1 MSYPPRHDPHHN
13 PYQGMTPQEAMQ
25 LSPEE
30 RKDLMRDLFF
40 HGGSEGKKLARQ
52 IQKEDEK
59 QKIRDKNKEYKTLIK
74 AQGIHPLRIPADAY
88 RAIKDVLK
96 EAVKYAPEGGL
107 VQLRVFNYHQP
118 FTHPALRLEVMGVAP
133 NGAVN
138 VLCRYEYGK
147 APIEFSNEIFDEGAV
162 FTYVEDKRNEVVEP
176 WVATH
181 LSSIS
186 LMEEDRYRSRD
197 TKKILREEGLYLMI
211 PTF

>member
-1 MSYPPRHDPHHN
+1 MNNVRFHNLVPRKGAPGFGYSRSFGVGYPPPK
-13 PYQGMTPQEAMQ
+13 G
-25 LSPEE
+25 EE
-30 RKDLMRDLFF
+30 LKLFYK
-40 HGGSEGKKLARQ
+40 EKKRLYKIR
-52 IQKEDEK
+52 EEEEN
-59 QKIRDKNKEYKTLIK
+59 QKIRDKYEKYKTLIK

-118 FTHPALRLEVMGVAP
+118 FTHPALRLEVMGVTP

-162 FTYVEDKRNEVVEP
+162 FTYVEDKHDEVVEP

-181 LSSIS
+181 LKEIS
-186 LMEEDRYRSRD
+186 LKEEDWHGSRSK
-197 TKKILREEGLYLMI
+197 KKILREEGLYLMT

>member
-1 MSYPPRHDPHHN
+1 
-13 PYQGMTPQEAMQ
+13 MTLQQAMN

-30 RKDLMRDLFF
+30 REAAKHDLMR
-40 HGGSEGKKLARQ
+40 HGGKQAWELRRQ
-52 IQKEDEK
+52 IQEEEEK
-59 QKIRDKNKEYKTLIK
+59 QEKRDKHEKYKTLIK
-74 AQGIHPLRIPADAY
+74 QQGIHPLRIPADAY
-88 RAIKDVLK
+88 RAVKDVLK

-118 FTHPALRLEVMGVAP
+118 FTSPALRLEVLGVTP

-147 APIEFSNEIFDEGAV
+147 APIEFSNEIFDEGAI

-176 WVATH
+176 WVATR
-181 LSSIS
+181 LKEIS
-186 LMEEDRYRSRD
+186 LKKEDRYGSRD
-197 TKKILREEGLYLMI
+197 EKKILRKEGFYLML

>member
-1 MSYPPRHDPHHN
+1 MGYPPRHDPYHN
-13 PYQGMTPQEAMQ
+13 PYQGMTLEKAMR

-40 HGGSEGKKLARQ
+40 HGGPEGKKLARQ

-59 QKIRDKNKEYKTLIK
+59 QKIRDKHEEYKTLIK
-74 AQGIHPLRIPADAY
+74 TQGIHPLRIPADAY

-118 FTHPALRLEVMGVAP
+118 FTHPALRLEVLGVTP

-162 FTYVEDKRNEVVEP
+162 FTYVEDKHDEVVEP

-181 LSSIS
+181 LSSIT
-186 LMEEDRYRSRD
+186 LREEDRYGSRD
-197 TKKILREEGLYLMI
+197 TKKILRAEGLYLMI

>member
-13 PYQGMTPQEAMQ
+13 PYQGMTPQEAMS

-40 HGGSEGKKLARQ
+40 HRGSEGKKLARQ

-59 QKIRDKNKEYKTLIK
+59 QKIRDRNEEYKTLIK
-74 AQGIHPLRIPADAY
+74 TQGIHPLRIPADAY

-107 VQLRVFNYHQP
+107 VQLRVSNYHQP
-118 FTHPALRLEVMGVAP
+118 FTHPALRLEVLGVTP

-147 APIEFSNEIFDEGAV
+147 AAIEFSNEIFDEGAV
-162 FTYVEDKRNEVVEP
+162 FTYVEDKYNEVVEP

-181 LSSIS
+181 LSSIT
-186 LMEEDRYRSRD
+186 LMEENRYGSRD
-197 TKKILREEGLYLMI
+197 TKKILRKEGLYLMI

>member
-13 PYQGMTPQEAMQ
+13 PYQGMTLQKAMQ

-30 RKDLMRDLFF
+30 REELKSDLFF
-40 HGGSEGKKLARQ
+40 HGGKREHELLDK
-52 IQKEDEK
+52 IEDEEEK
-59 QKIRDKNKEYKTLIK
+59 QKIRDKHEEYKTLIK
-74 AQGIHPLRIPADAY
+74 TQGIHPLRIPADAY

-107 VQLRVFNYHQP
+107 VQLRVFNYHEP
-118 FTHPALRLEVMGVAP
+118 FTHPALRLEVMGVTP

-162 FTYVEDKRNEVVEP
+162 FTYVEDKYNEVVEP

-181 LSSIS
+181 LSSIT
-186 LMEEDRYRSRD
+186 LKEEERYGSRD
-197 TKKILREEGLYLMI
+197 TKKILRKEGLYLMI

>member
-1 MSYPPRHDPHHN
+1 
-13 PYQGMTPQEAMQ
+13 MTPQEAMS

-59 QKIRDKNKEYKTLIK
+59 QKIRDKNEEYKTLIK
-74 AQGIHPLRIPADAY
+74 TQGIHPLRIPTDAY

-107 VQLRVFNYHQP
+107 VQVRVSNYHEP
-118 FTHPALRLEVMGVAP
+118 FTHPALRLEVMGVTP

-162 FTYVEDKRNEVVEP
+162 FTYVEDKYNEVVEP

-181 LSSIS
+181 LSSIT
-186 LMEEDRYRSRD
+186 LMEEDRYGSRD
-197 TKKILREEGLYLMI
+197 TKKILRKEGLYLMI

>member
-1 MSYPPRHDPHHN
+1 MSYPLRHDPHHN
-13 PYQGMTPQEAMQ
+13 PYQGMTTQEAMS

-30 RKDLMRDLFF
+30 RKDLMRDLFC

-59 QKIRDKNKEYKTLIK
+59 QKIRDKNEEYKTLIK
-74 AQGIHPLRIPADAY
+74 TQGIHPLRIPTDAY

-107 VQLRVFNYHQP
+107 VQVRVSNYHEP
-118 FTHPALRLEVMGVAP
+118 FTHPALRLEVMGVTP

-162 FTYVEDKRNEVVEP
+162 FTYVEDKYNEVVEP

-181 LSSIS
+181 LSSIT
-186 LMEEDRYRSRD
+186 LMEEDRYGSRD
-197 TKKILREEGLYLMI
+197 TKKILRKEGLYLMI

>member
-1 MSYPPRHDPHHN
+1 MTLQKAMS
-13 PYQGMTPQEAMQ
+13 

-30 RKDLMRDLFF
+30 REEIKRDLF
-40 HGGSEGKKLARQ
+40 HYGGEREQELRHQ
-52 IQKEDEK
+52 IQKEEEK
-59 QKIRDKNKEYKTLIK
+59 QKIRNKNEEYKTQIK
-74 AQGIHPLRIPADAY
+74 TQGIHPLRIPADAY
-88 RAIKDVLK
+88 RAVKDVLK

-107 VQLRVFNYHQP
+107 VQLRVSNYHKP
-118 FTHPALRLEVMGVAP
+118 FTHPALRLEVVGVTP

-162 FTYVEDKRNEVVEP
+162 FTYVEDKYNEVVEP

-186 LMEEDRYRSRD
+186 LKEEDRYGSRSE
-197 TKKILREEGLYLMI
+197 KKILRKEGFYLML

>member
-1 MSYPPRHDPHHN
+1 MS
-13 PYQGMTPQEAMQ
+13 

-30 RKDLMRDLFF
+30 RKDLTSDLFF
-40 HGGSEGKKLARQ
+40 HRGPEGKELARQ
-52 IQKEDEK
+52 IQKEEAK
-59 QKIRDKNKEYKTLIK
+59 QKIRDKNEEYKTLIK
-74 AQGIHPLRIPADAY
+74 NQGIHPLRIPADAY
-88 RAIKDVLK
+88 HAIKDVLK

-107 VQLRVFNYHQP
+107 VQLRVSNYHKP
-118 FTHPALRLEVMGVAP
+118 FTHPALRLEVVGVTTK
-133 NGAVN
+133 GSVN

-162 FTYVEDKRNEVVEP
+162 FTYVEDKYNEVVEP

-186 LMEEDRYRSRD
+186 LMEEDRYGSRN

>member
-1 MSYPPRHDPHHN
+1 
-13 PYQGMTPQEAMQ
+13 
-25 LSPEE
+25 
-30 RKDLMRDLFF
+30 MRDLFF

-59 QKIRDKNKEYKTLIK
+59 QKIRDKNEEYKTQIK
-74 AQGIHPLRIPADAY
+74 TQGLHPLRIPADAY

-118 FTHPALRLEVMGVAP
+118 FTSPALRLEVLGVTP

-162 FTYVEDKRNEVVEP
+162 FTYVEDKYDEVVES

-181 LSSIS
+181 LKEIS
-186 LMEEDRYRSRD
+186 LKEEVRYGSRD
-197 TKKILREEGLYLMI
+197 EKKILRKEGFYLML
-211 PTF
+211 PNF

>member
-13 PYQGMTPQEAMQ
+13 PYQGMTLEKAMR

-30 RKDLMRDLFF
+30 REEVKRDLFF
-40 HGGSEGKKLARQ
+40 HGGMEGKELNRQ
-52 IQKEDEK
+52 IRKEEEK
-59 QKIRDKNKEYKTLIK
+59 QKIRDKHEEYKTLIK
-74 AQGIHPLRIPADAY
+74 TQGVHPLRIPADAY

-118 FTHPALRLEVMGVAP
+118 FTHPALRLEVMGLTP

-162 FTYVEDKRNEVVEP
+162 FTYVEDKYDEVVEP

-181 LSSIS
+181 LGSIS
-186 LMEEDRYRSRD
+186 LKEEDRYGSRD
-197 TKKILREEGLYLMI
+197 TKKILRKEGLYLMI

>member
-13 PYQGMTPQEAMQ
+13 PYQGITPQEAMS

-40 HGGSEGKKLARQ
+40 YGGSEGKKLARQ

-59 QKIRDKNKEYKTLIK
+59 QKIRDKNEEYKTLIK
-74 AQGIHPLRIPADAY
+74 TQGIHPLRIPTDAY

-107 VQLRVFNYHQP
+107 VQVRVFNYHEP
-118 FTHPALRLEVMGVAP
+118 FTHPALRLEVMGVTP

-162 FTYVEDKRNEVVEP
+162 FTYVEDKYNEVVEP

-181 LSSIS
+181 LSSIT
-186 LMEEDRYRSRD
+186 LMEEDRYGSRD
-197 TKKILREEGLYLMI
+197 TKKILRKEGLYLMI

>member
-1 MSYPPRHDPHHN
+1 MGYPPRHDPHHN
-13 PYQGMTPQEAMQ
+13 PYQGMTLQKAMR

-30 RKDLMRDLFF
+30 REEAMIDLMRY
-40 HGGSEGKKLARQ
+40 GGKQAWELRRQ
-52 IQKEDEK
+52 IKEEEENREK
-59 QKIRDKNKEYKTLIK
+59 RDKNEKYKTLIK
-74 AQGIHPLRIPADAY
+74 TQGIHPLRIPADAY

-118 FTHPALRLEVMGVAP
+118 FTHPALRLEVMGVTP

-162 FTYVEDKRNEVVEP
+162 FTYVEDKYDEVVEP

-186 LMEEDRYRSRD
+186 LKEEDRYGSRD
-197 TKKILREEGLYLMI
+197 TKKILRKEGLYLMI

>member
-1 MSYPPRHDPHHN
+1 
-13 PYQGMTPQEAMQ
+13 
-25 LSPEE
+25 
-30 RKDLMRDLFF
+30 MRDLFF

-59 QKIRDKNKEYKTLIK
+59 QKIRDKNEEYKTLIK
-74 AQGIHPLRIPADAY
+74 TQGIHPLRIPTDAY

-107 VQLRVFNYHQP
+107 VQVRVFNYHEP
-118 FTHPALRLEVMGVAP
+118 FTHPALRLEVMGVTP

-162 FTYVEDKRNEVVEP
+162 FTYVEDKYNEVVEP

-181 LSSIS
+181 LSSIT
-186 LMEEDRYRSRD
+186 LMEEERYGSRD
-197 TKKILREEGLYLMI
+197 TKKILRKEGLYLMI

>member
-1 MSYPPRHDPHHN
+1 MR
-13 PYQGMTPQEAMQ
+13 

-30 RKDLMRDLFF
+30 RQEVKLDLMSY
-40 HGGSEGKKLARQ
+40 GGKQGWELRCQ
-52 IQKEDEK
+52 IQEEEENQEK
-59 QKIRDKNKEYKTLIK
+59 RDKHEKYKTLIK
-74 AQGIHPLRIPADAY
+74 TQGIHPLRIPADAY
-88 RAIKDVLK
+88 RAVKDVLK

-107 VQLRVFNYHQP
+107 VQLRVSNYHQP
-118 FTHPALRLEVMGVAP
+118 FTSPALRLEVLGVTP

-162 FTYVEDKRNEVVEP
+162 FTYVEDKHDEVVEP

-181 LSSIS
+181 LKEIS
-186 LMEEDRYRSRD
+186 LKKEDWHGSRSE
-197 TKKILREEGLYLMI
+197 KKILRKEGFYLMT

>member
-59 QKIRDKNKEYKTLIK
+59 QKIRDRNEEYKTLIK
-74 AQGIHPLRIPADAY
+74 TQGIHPLRIPADAY

-133 NGAVN
+133 NGVVN

-186 LMEEDRYRSRD
+186 LMEEDRYGSRD
-197 TKKILREEGLYLMI
+197 TKKILRKEGLYLML